1 MADAT
6 GADLVDDGSD
16 FVISVT
22 ERVYIRLRR
31 HSTQNFELVDV
42 IADGICEM
50 DKEWFV
56 LHTLTGQEH
65 KVQESI
71 RRRAVQEEMQDL
83 VGEVVIP
90 TEKVSEVK
98 KGVKSTTTRKFFPG
112 YVLVNMSLYD
122 SERNMQERAWYFV
135 RETQGIIGF
144 VGGERPVPLKP
155 EEVEVIFHQVEEKQE
170 QVKPKVVFET
180 GETVKITDGPFLNFS
195 GVVEEVD
202 PNRGKLKVSVAIF
215 GRSAPV
221 ELEYWQVERQ

>member
-1 MADAT
+1 MNKDW
-6 GADLVDDGSD
+6 
-16 FVISVT
+16 
-22 ERVYIRLRR
+22 Y
-31 HSTQNFELVDV
+31 
-42 IADGICEM
+42 
-50 DKEWFV
+50 V
-56 LHTLTGQEH
+56 LHTLTGQEY

-71 RRRAVQEEMQDL
+71 RRRIKQEAMDEFIGD
-83 VGEVVIP
+83 VVIP

-112 YVLVNMSLYD
+112 YVLVNMALYD
-122 SERNMQERAWYFV
+122 ENRQLRDKAWYFI

-144 VGGERPVPLKP
+144 VGGEKPVPLKP
-155 EEVEVIFHQVEEKQE
+155 SEVDVIFHQVEEKKE
-170 QVKPKVVFET
+170 SVKPKVVFEP

-221 ELEYWQVERQ
+221 ELEYWQVERS